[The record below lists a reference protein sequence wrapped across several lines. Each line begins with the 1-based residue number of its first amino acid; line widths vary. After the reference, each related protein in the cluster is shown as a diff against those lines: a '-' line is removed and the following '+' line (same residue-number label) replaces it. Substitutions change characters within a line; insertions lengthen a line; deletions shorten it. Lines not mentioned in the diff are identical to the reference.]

1 MFPYFEQPSLALGPL
16 TIHAFG
22 VMVALAVI
30 FGEYIATRRVKAL
43 GLDTRVSDGLIWWA
57 IIIGFIISHLYV
69 VFFYYPGRLLNEPL
83 YLFKIW
89 DGISSLGGIVGGL
102 FAIWLY
108 FRLKQPQMPWGT
120 RMRYLDAVTFAF
132 PFAWIFGRL
141 GCTLAHDHPGVVTHF
156 PLSVSL
162 ANEQAQAYITHMYA
176 EMGRLS
182 ELPPVTELATMG
194 FFDLGLLEFLYTLL
208 VIAPIFVIVGR
219 RKDHPPGFF
228 LALFIM
234 VYTPVRFMLDFLR
247 LVDATYLG
255 LTPAQW
261 IMIPLFGLALFLMV
275 YVMPRLSQPD
285 DKATKKPV
293 AAKR

>member
-30 FGEYIATRRVKAL
+30 FGEYIATRRVKSL
-43 GLDTRVSDGLIWWA
+43 GLDTRVSDGVIWWA
-57 IIIGFIISHLYV
+57 IIIGFIMSHLYV
-69 VFFYYPGRLLNEPL
+69 VFFYYPDRLLREPL
-83 YLFKIW
+83 YLLKIW
-89 DGISSLGGIVGGL
+89 DGISSLGGMVGGL

-108 FRLKQPQMPWGT
+108 FRLKQPKMPWST
-120 RMRYLDAVTFAF
+120 RFRYLDAIAFAF

-156 PLSVSL
+156 PIAVSL
-162 ANEQAQAYITHMYA
+162 ASESAQAYITSMYA
-176 EMGRLS
+176 EMGRLA
-182 ELPPVTELATMG
+182 ELPPPAELATMG
-194 FFDLGLLEFLYTLL
+194 FFDLGMLEFLYTLL
-208 VIAPIFVIVGR
+208 VIVPVFVFFGR
-219 RKDHPPGFF
+219 RKEHPPGFF
-228 LALFIM
+228 LTLFIL

-261 IMIPLFGLALFLMV
+261 IMIPLFALAVFMLV
-275 YVMPRLSQPD
+275 KVMPRLAAEAEQPG
-285 DKATKKPV
+285 KTTV